1 MGFNVEVCG
10 GVGEWSWGLGL
21 SWGLGCGAVHWGG
34 VGAWGAKKLCVV
46 ECVGVEYGKG
56 KGGTVKGA

>member
-1 MGFNVEVCG
+1 MGTWEN
-10 GVGEWSWGLGL
+10 GVGGSRAFVGF
-21 SWGLGCGAVHWGG
+21 GAVHWGG
-34 VGAWGAKKLCVV
+34 VGAWGAKKFCVV